1 MNKSNYSLYLA
12 GLLGEAAGENPG
24 EAVSYRDP
32 RFVAWMRDFER
43 RFPTNMPSLSR
54 EDMKNLYL
62 GRIINVLDEFGETS
76 KWAEYAGSPDL
87 DATVSNYEKLIDR
100 LVRTYHSGMYQAYWD
115 YHNLS
120 N

>member
-1 MNKSNYSLYLA
+1 MEKSNYSLYLA
-12 GLLGEAAGENPG
+12 GLLGESAGEG

-43 RFPTNMPSLSR
+43 KFPTDMPSLSPR
-54 EDMKNLYL
+54 DMSNLYV
-62 GRIINVLDEFGETS
+62 GRVISVLDEFGETS
-76 KWAEYAGSPDL
+76 KWSEMAGSADL
-87 DATVSNYEKLIDR
+87 KTTVRNYEQLIDR
-100 LVRTYHSGMYQAYWD
+100 LVRTYHPDMYQAYMD